1 MRVRKM
7 TIAAALAL
15 QTAPAQGMDFTNRGA
30 PKPHSLATFSLAER
44 DFEMRAV
51 TRRARADT
59 NIERAFCRESA
70 NMAKVMPGYPQPAL
84 ITVKL
89 HLKF

>member
-1 MRVRKM
+1 MRVRNL

-15 QTAPAQGMDFTNRGA
+15 QTAPAQGMELTTRKV
-30 PKPHSLATFSLAER
+30 PKSHSLATFSLAER

-59 NIERAFCRESA
+59 AIERAFHREA
-70 NMAKVMPGYPQPAL
+70 ENMAKVMPGYPQPAL
-84 ITVKL
+84 VTIKL